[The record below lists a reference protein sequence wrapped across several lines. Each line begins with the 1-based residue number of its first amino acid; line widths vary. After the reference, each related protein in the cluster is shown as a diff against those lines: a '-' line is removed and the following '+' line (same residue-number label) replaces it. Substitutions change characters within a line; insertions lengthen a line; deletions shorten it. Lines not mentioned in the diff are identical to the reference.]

1 MDVTKLPGIRIKTE
15 IVRNLF
21 LILIYILV
29 IVAGVKYVFFS

>member
-1 MDVTKLPGIRIKTE
+1 MDITRLTGIRIKTE

-29 IVAGVKYVFFS
+29 IVVGVKYVFFP